1 LLQSE
6 AETFSMA
13 NMAADGKKT
22 YRVGIIGR
30 TGKGGYGHA
39 LDTAWSAVPQTRVV
53 AVADDNKSGLGAAAR
68 KLKLQ
73 RSFLDYRKMLDE
85 AKLDIVAVCPRW
97 VDQHAAMVLAAA
109 ERGIHVYMEK
119 PFCRTLEEADRIVAT
134 CEKTHAR
141 VQIAHPTR
149 FSPLI
154 DTIKKLIADGAIG
167 TLLEFRGRGKE
178 DRRGGGEDLWV
189 LGSHVLDMI
198 RALHGAPSSC
208 YARVGWKGHSVSGD
222 DVFEGPEGIG
232 PLAGDNLQAV
242 YQMKDGVTAHF
253 ASVRNQA
260 GNPRRYGLQIYGS
273 RGVIELIEGTLPSVQ
288 YLGDP
293 SWSPGRSGASWQ
305 HVSSAGIG
313 KPEPLKGPRYQA
325 RHTLGIL
332 DLLDAIESGRE
343 PSCGMH
349 EGRGVVEMIAA
360 CFESH
365 RIGAPVQLPL
375 KSRANPLTR
384 F

>member
-1 LLQSE
+1 MSGN
-6 AETFSMA
+6 ASS
-13 NMAADGKKT
+13 GKPL
-22 YRVGIIGR
+22 RVGVIGR

-39 LDTAWSAVPQTRVV
+39 LDTAWSAVPSTRVV

-68 KLKLQ
+68 KLKVD
-73 RSFLDYRKMLDE
+73 RAFLDYRKMLDE
-85 AKLDIVAVCPRW
+85 AKPDIVAICPRW
-97 VDQHAAMVLAAA
+97 MDQHADMVLAAA
-109 ERGIHVYMEK
+109 ERGIHIYMEK

-149 FSPLI
+149 FSPMI

-198 RALHGAPSSC
+198 RAIHGEATSC
-208 YARVGWKGHSVSGD
+208 YARVGWKGHPVTGD
-222 DVFEGPEGIG
+222 DVFDGPEGIG
-232 PLAGDNLQAV
+232 PLAGDDLHAV
-242 YQMKDGVTAHF
+242 YAMKDGVKAHM

-260 GNPRRYGLQIYGS
+260 GNPRRYGLQIFGS
-273 RGVIELIEGTLPSVQ
+273 RGVIELIEGTLPPVY

-293 SWSPGRSGASWQ
+293 AWSPGRSGAKWQ
-305 HVSSAGIG
+305 RVSSAGIDR
-313 KPEPLKGPRYQA
+313 PEPLKGPRYQA

-332 DLLDAIESGRE
+332 DLVDAIRTERE
-343 PSCGMH
+343 PKCGMT

-360 CFESH
+360 VFESH
-365 RIGAPVQLPL
+365 RQGRPVDLPL
-375 KSRANPLTR
+375 ATRKNPLTLL
-384 F
+384 

>member
-1 LLQSE
+1 
-6 AETFSMA
+6 MA
-13 NMAADGKKT
+13 TTKADEKT
-22 YRVGIIGR
+22 VYRVGIIGR

-39 LDTAWSAVPQTRVV
+39 LDTAWSAVPRTRVV
-53 AVADDNKSGLGAAAR
+53 AVSDDNKSGLAAAAR
-68 KLKLQ
+68 KLKLN
-73 RSFLDYRKMLDE
+73 RTFLDYRKMLE
-85 AKLDIVAVCPRW
+85 ETKPDIVAICPRW
-97 VDQHAAMVLAAA
+97 VDQHAEMVLAAA

-119 PFCRTLEEADRIVAT
+119 PFCRTLEEADKIVAT

-149 FSPLI
+149 FSPMI
-154 DTIKKLIADGAIG
+154 DTIRGLIADGAIG

-189 LGSHVLDMI
+189 LGSHILDMI
-198 RALHGAPSSC
+198 RAIGGAPSSC
-208 YARVGWKGHSVSGD
+208 FARVTWKGHAVTAD
-222 DVFEGPEGIG
+222 DVFDGPEGIG

-253 ASVRNQA
+253 ASIRNQA

-273 RGVIELIEGTLPSVQ
+273 RGVIELIEGTLPQVQ

-313 KPEPLKGPRYQA
+313 KPETLKGPRYQA

-332 DLLDAIESGRE
+332 DLLGAIEAGRE
-343 PSCGMH
+343 PRCGMH

-365 RIGAPVQLPL
+365 RVGGPVAFPL
-375 KSRANPLTR
+375 KTRANPLAQ

>member
-1 LLQSE
+1 MTGEISQ
-6 AETFSMA
+6 MA
-13 NMAADGKKT
+13 NTAADDKKT

-53 AVADDNKSGLGAAAR
+53 AVSDDNKSGLGAAAR
-68 KLKLQ
+68 KLKVN
-73 RSFLDYRKMLDE
+73 RAFLDYRKMLDE
-85 AKLDIVAVCPRW
+85 AKPDIVAICPRW

-134 CEKTHAR
+134 CEKTHAK

-149 FSPLI
+149 FSPMI
-154 DTIKKLIADGAIG
+154 DTIRRLIADGAIG
-167 TLLEFRGRGKE
+167 KLLEFRGRGKE

-189 LGSHVLDMI
+189 LGSHILDMI
-198 RALHGAPSSC
+198 RAIHGAPSSC
-208 YARVGWKGHSVSGD
+208 FARVGWKGHPVTAD
-222 DVFEGPEGIG
+222 DVFDGPEGIG
-232 PLAGDNLQAV
+232 PLTGDNLQAV
-242 YQMKDGVTAHF
+242 YQMKDNVTAHF

-260 GNPRRYGLQIYGS
+260 GNPRRYGLQIFGS
-273 RGVIELIEGTLPSVQ
+273 KGVIELIEDTLPPVQ

-293 SWSPGRSGASWQ
+293 SWSPGRSGAKWQ

-313 KPEPLKGPRYQA
+313 KPEPLKGPQYKA

-332 DLLDAIESGRE
+332 DLLEAIQDGRE
-343 PSCGMH
+343 PKCGML

-365 RIGAPVQLPL
+365 RQGQPVEMPL
-375 KSRANPLTR
+375 ENRKNPLTLL
-384 F
+384 

>member
-1 LLQSE
+1 
-6 AETFSMA
+6 MA
-13 NMAADGKKT
+13 NTAAGGKKT

-53 AVADDNKSGLGAAAR
+53 AVSDDNKSGLGTAAR
-68 KLKLQ
+68 KL
-73 RSFLDYRKMLDE
+73 RVNRAFLDYRKMLDE
-85 AKLDIVAVCPRW
+85 AKPDIVAICPRW

-109 ERGIHVYMEK
+109 ERGIHIYMEK

-134 CEKTHAR
+134 CEKTHAK

-149 FSPLI
+149 FSPMI
-154 DTIKKLIADGAIG
+154 DTIRRLIADGAIG

-189 LGSHVLDMI
+189 LGSHILDMI
-198 RALHGAPSSC
+198 RAIHGAPSSC
-208 YARVGWKGHSVSGD
+208 FARVGWKGHAVTAD
-222 DVFEGPEGIG
+222 DVFDGPEGIG
-232 PLAGDNLQAV
+232 PLTGDNLQAV
-242 YQMKDGVTAHF
+242 YQMKDHVTAHF

-260 GNPRRYGLQIYGS
+260 GNPRRYGLQIFGS
-273 RGVIELIEGTLPSVQ
+273 KGVIELIEGTLPPVQ

-293 SWSPGRSGASWQ
+293 SWSPGRSGAKWQ

-313 KPEPLKGPRYQA
+313 KPEPLKGPQYKA

-332 DLLDAIESGRE
+332 DLLGAIEGGRE
-343 PSCGMH
+343 PKCGMQ

-365 RIGAPVQLPL
+365 RVGGPVGLPL

>member
-1 LLQSE
+1 
-6 AETFSMA
+6 MA

-208 YARVGWKGHSVSGD
+208 YARVGWKGHAVSGD

-293 SWSPGRSGASWQ
+293 SWSPGRSGARWQ

>member
-1 LLQSE
+1 MGTT
-6 AETFSMA
+6 ATAFET
-13 NMAADGKKT
+13 T

-68 KLKLQ
+68 KLKLN
-73 RSFLDYRKMLDE
+73 RTFLDYRKMLDE
-85 AKLDIVAVCPRW
+85 AKPDIVAICARW
-97 VDQHAAMVLAAA
+97 VDQHAEMVLAAA

-119 PFCRTLEEADRIVAT
+119 PFCRTLEEADKIVAT

-149 FSPLI
+149 FSPMI
-154 DTIKKLIADGAIG
+154 DTIRGLIADGAIG

-189 LGSHVLDMI
+189 LGSHILDMI
-198 RALHGAPSSC
+198 RALGGAPSSC
-208 YARVGWKGHSVSGD
+208 YARIGWKGHAVTAD
-222 DVFEGPEGIG
+222 DVFDGPEGIG

-260 GNPRRYGLQIYGS
+260 GNPRRYGLQIFGS
-273 RGVIELIEGTLPSVQ
+273 RGVIELIEGTLPTVQ

-313 KPEPLKGPRYQA
+313 KPETLKGPSYQA
-325 RHTLGIL
+325 RPTLGIL
-332 DLLDAIESGRE
+332 DLLAAIEASRE
-343 PSCGMH
+343 PKCGMY

-365 RIGAPVQLPL
+365 RVGGPVALPL
-375 KSRANPLTR
+375 KTRANPLTR

>member
-1 LLQSE
+1 MGTT
-6 AETFSMA
+6 ATAFET
-13 NMAADGKKT
+13 T

-68 KLKLQ
+68 KLKLK
-73 RSFLDYRKMLDE
+73 STYLDYRRMLDE
-85 AKLDIVAVCPRW
+85 AKPDIVAICPRW
-97 VDQHAAMVLAAA
+97 VDQHAEMVLAAA

-119 PFCRTLEEADRIVAT
+119 PFCRTLEEADKIVAT

-149 FSPLI
+149 FSPMI
-154 DTIKKLIADGAIG
+154 DTIRGLIADGAIG

-189 LGSHVLDMI
+189 LGSHILDMI
-198 RALHGAPSSC
+198 RALGGAPSSC
-208 YARVGWKGHSVSGD
+208 YARIGWKGHAVTAD
-222 DVFEGPEGIG
+222 DVFDGPEGIG
-232 PLAGDNLQAV
+232 PLAGDNLQAA
-242 YQMKDGVTAHF
+242 YQMKDGVTAHL

-260 GNPRRYGLQIYGS
+260 GNPRRYGLQIFGS
-273 RGVIELIEGTLPSVQ
+273 RGVIELIEGTLPPVQ

-313 KPEPLKGPRYQA
+313 KPETLKGPSYQA

-332 DLLDAIESGRE
+332 DLLGAIEASRE
-343 PSCGMH
+343 PKCGMY

-365 RIGAPVQLPL
+365 RLGGPVALPL
-375 KSRANPLTR
+375 KTRANPLTQ